1 MKSSKRKTFLAD
13 GSAFAELL
21 AHAKAESDGN
31 KALEE
36 NYVFHGL
43 YGYDTGVAQRV
54 LSTGRRRPLTDHEF
68 MEKMLRIRPK
78 DPERVGLLPFKLN
91 QEQRYVEAQVL
102 KMQRAGVPVR
112 IIILKP
118 RQIGLSTYVE
128 GRIFT
133 RMSRSKHF
141 RGLIVAHRNDTS
153 KLLLKMSR
161 IMLRNMPKEGESRWK
176 LKTRK
181 SSTYEIA
188 IDEPIEGEFEVSS
201 SQTEDPGHGD
211 TCQVVQLS
219 EVGLWENAEE
229 TAKGVLQI
237 LPNLPGTMAFMES
250 TAKGDHGYFR
260 DMFWAAWQQ
269 RHLPFEERS
278 SAWHPIFF
286 PWFFHEEYRWTK
298 TTGRGRAL
306 PKAIVE
312 NIKATITEE
321 EEFLLEQSYHRRGY
335 GLVKV
340 DYDQLA
346 WRRKQ
351 IDSQLGGSLDKF
363 HEQYPSTPE
372 EAFLASGQPCFDTDK
387 LQRMSKMLA
396 RDPLYRADLLPAA
409 HEIRSQRLP
418 AFIPQM
424 HQAEVLPYDRDR
436 LDREHED

>member
-1 MKSSKRKTFLAD
+1 MLAR
-13 GSAFAELL
+13 AEE
-21 AHAKAESDGN
+21 ESQGN
-31 KALEE
+31 KPLEE
-36 NYVFHGL
+36 NHVFHGL
-43 YGYDTGVAQRV
+43 YGYEKGLVRRV
-54 LSTGRRRPLTDHEF
+54 MSGGRKRPITDREF

-78 DPERVGLLPFKLN
+78 DPQKVGLIPFELN

-112 IIILKP
+112 IIILKS

-128 GRIFT
+128 ARIYTKMT
-133 RMSRSKHF
+133 RSRHF

-161 IMLRNMPKEGESRWK
+161 IMLRNMPKDKKGEARWR

-237 LPNLPGTMAFMES
+237 LPSLPGTMAFMES

-260 DMFWAAWQQ
+260 DMFWKAWEQ

-278 SAWHPIFF
+278 SSWHPIFF
-286 PWFFHEEYRWTK
+286 PWFFHEQYRWTK
-298 TTGRGRAL
+298 TIGRGRAL
-306 PKAIVE
+306 PDAIVE
-312 NIKATITEE
+312 NIKATLNEE
-321 EEFLLEQSYHRRGY
+321 EEFLLTQSYNRRGH
-335 GLVKV
+335 GRVNV

-346 WRRKQ
+346 WRRAK
-351 IDSQLGGSLDKF
+351 IDSELGGSLDRF

-372 EAFLASGQPCFDTDK
+372 EAFLAWGSPCFDTDK
-387 LQRMSKMLA
+387 LQQMTKRLA
-396 RDPLYRADLLPAA
+396 KDPLYRADLLPTV
-409 HEIRSQRLP
+409 HEIRSQRAP

-424 HQAEVLPYDRDR
+424 HQTEALTFERRSLDRD
-436 LDREHED
+436 DED